1 MFAQHNLV
9 TDGSFNDFHLVLC
22 RNVVMYFTVP
32 LQQRAHRLLHESLVH
47 FGYLGLGRRETV
59 SEPMDALYALTDG
72 REKIYRKVA

>member
-1 MFAQHNLV
+1 
-9 TDGSFNDFHLVLC
+9 VLC